1 MTLESKIEIENP
13 KSFGDPAERAGASGQ
28 DNQIEGSID
37 LRARSQKNT
46 REN

>member
-13 KSFGDPAERAGASGQ
+13 KSFGDSSECAGASGQ
-28 DNQIEGSID
+28 DNQIEGSTE
-37 LRARSQKNT
+37 LRVRSQKNT

>member
-13 KSFGDPAERAGASGQ
+13 KSFRDPAECAGAGGQ
-28 DNQIEGSID
+28 DNQIEGSTD